1 MQNLNIGLKFNGEE
15 VTPNLNK
22 LVKDSIYFS
31 NYYSQVSVGT
41 SSDSEFTFNTSL
53 MPTNNG
59 TAFVSYFN
67 REYVTTPLLLREK
80 GYYKFSMHA
89 NNGSYWNRNIMHE
102 TLGYQR
108 FYSKKDYEIDLSLIH
123 I

>member
-1 MQNLNIGLKFNGEE
+1 
-15 VTPNLNK
+15 
-22 LVKDSIYFS
+22 
-31 NYYSQVSVGT
+31 
-41 SSDSEFTFNTSL
+41 

-80 GYYKFSMHA
+80 GYYTFSMHA

-108 FYSKKDYEIDLSLIH
+108 FYSKKDYEIDDVIGLGLSDKSFYRQSIEK
-123 I
+123 IKEIMNKM